1 MGRPM
6 MSEPVILPSRLS
18 NKAIN
23 AAAYDDSDLI
33 QGVENG
39 TVKLDALKTDE
50 LPDELQ
56 RLSDEQRR
64 KVVADK
70 IEERKKIRLQ
80 SLELSKKRDAFIQEE
95 RKKQSA
101 KNPAGFDEAVS
112 AALKAQIDRK
122 GLKP

>member
-1 MGRPM
+1 M

-80 SLELSKKRDAFIQEE
+80 SLELSKKRDAFILEE
-95 RKKQSA
+95 SKKQSA